1 MTENIQS
8 NEQNTQQNNA
18 NKQDFGIQRIYIK
31 NLSFESPQSPAIF
44 RDDWSPAISMD
55 LDTKASQLTD
65 GVFEVILDVTVNV
78 KAKEKVAF
86 VVEVQQA
93 GIFTIS
99 GFSAEQTQSMLG
111 SFCPNILFPY
121 VREIVSDM
129 VNRGTFP
136 PLYLSPVNFDAL
148 YQQHLQR
155 QQQQGKNAQQEQK
168 QVEQPSESTEMPN

>member
-1 MTENIQS
+1 MTENNQ
-8 NEQNTQQNNA
+8 ETQQNTQ

-44 RDDWSPAISMD
+44 RDDWAPTISMD
-55 LDTKASQLTD
+55 LDTKANPLTD
-65 GVFEVILDVTVNV
+65 GVFEVVLDVTVNV
-78 KAKEKVAF
+78 KAKDKVAF

-93 GIFTIS
+93 GIFTIA
-99 GFSAEQTQSMLG
+99 GFSPEQTQAMLG

-155 QQQQGKNAQQEQK
+155 QQQEQKATSAQAQQT
-168 QVEQPSESTEMPN
+168 SESSETLN